1 MYAGHPWLDLQERNL
16 PYPEPTHATHRYPC
30 NALFFSSKMSRSSVV
45 ESKTIVLVSQGN
57 QESDNVQDDQIATF
71 NQDDEEDTEAQEKD

>member
-1 MYAGHPWLDLQERNL
+1 
-16 PYPEPTHATHRYPC
+16 
-30 NALFFSSKMSRSSVV
+30 VV